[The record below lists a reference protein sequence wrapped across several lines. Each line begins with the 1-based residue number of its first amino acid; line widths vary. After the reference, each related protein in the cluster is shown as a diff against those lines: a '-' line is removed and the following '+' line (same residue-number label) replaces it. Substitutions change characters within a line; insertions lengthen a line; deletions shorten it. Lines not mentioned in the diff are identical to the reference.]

1 MRYNSAFLSGKG
13 LSERAVFINALVREG
28 FSLLASIKEIPQKQ
42 QERIDKIVY
51 FLRCIALGP
60 L

>member
-28 FSLLASIKEIPQKQ
+28 FSLLASIKEIPH
-42 QERIDKIVY
+42 
-51 FLRCIALGP
+51 
-60 L
+60 